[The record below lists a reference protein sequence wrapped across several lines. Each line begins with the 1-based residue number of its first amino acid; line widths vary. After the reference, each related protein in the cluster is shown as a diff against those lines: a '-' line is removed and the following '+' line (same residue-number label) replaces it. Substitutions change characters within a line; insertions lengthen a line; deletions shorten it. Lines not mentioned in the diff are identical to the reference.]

1 MVSPVTSD
9 SESQQFFKPQNR
21 TATSLVGKK
30 TDIAGFQV
38 FGGSIKGV
46 VEGLKTGLN
55 VEQAV
60 IAIDGV
66 NTTQSDIQGVY
77 YVNFNTFPSKHKI
90 EAIHSQFIF
99 DPIEVT
105 VTDETRQLPLIQATA
120 TYVCGYVFMI
130 NYEKDIYERSLK
142 PRTVRC
148 LQEPNP
154 LD

>member
-46 VEGLKTGLN
+46 VEGLKPGLK
-55 VEQAV
+55 VEKAV

-66 NTTQSDIQGVY
+66 NTTQTDRHGVY
-77 YVNFNTFPSKHKI
+77 YVNFNTFPSKH
-90 EAIHSQFIF
+90 
-99 DPIEVT
+99 
-105 VTDETRQLPLIQATA
+105 
-120 TYVCGYVFMI
+120 
-130 NYEKDIYERSLK
+130 
-142 PRTVRC
+142 
-148 LQEPNP
+148 
-154 LD
+154 